1 MTLPRKRDDV
11 RRPMLV
17 LFVRVTNRDE
27 RPIRC
32 VLSSASSL
40 LLPTFASERERE
52 ANKYFYSIFC
62 SHIRILTLSLRLFS
76 LTHSGN
82 GQTPSL
88 LNCTTYFFSPFL
100 LSLCFSLSL
109 VRARASL
116 FHLKKLFRIYTWCFL
131 SFILF
136 YRSNYLTFLANFS
149 VLTQSNNRQSCRTR
163 MKKCNAPN

>member
-1 MTLPRKRDDV
+1 MTLPRKVDDV

-27 RPIRC
+27 RPMRC

-40 LLPTFASERERE
+40 LLPMFASERERE

-88 LNCTTYFFSPFL
+88 LNCTTYFFRPFSRSPSL
-100 LSLCFSLSL
+100 LCALAL
-109 VRARASL
+109 
-116 FHLKKLFRIYTWCFL
+116 L
-131 SFILF
+131 SFIG
-136 YRSNYLTFLANFS
+136 RNFFVYIPDVFS
-149 VLTQSNNRQSCRTR
+149 HSSYFTDRTISLS
-163 MKKCNAPN
+163 

>member
-1 MTLPRKRDDV
+1 MTLPRKIDDV

-27 RPIRC
+27 RPMRC

-40 LLPTFASERERE
+40 LLPKFASERERE
-52 ANKYFYSIFC
+52 ANKYFYSIFY

-88 LNCTTYFFSPFL
+88 LNCTTFFFFALSSLPLL
-100 LSLCFSLSL
+100 LSLSCARSRFSLSSQETFSYIYL
-109 VRARASL
+109 MFSL
-116 FHLKKLFRIYTWCFL
+116 IHPILQIELSHFPSELFCSYP
-131 SFILF
+131 
-136 YRSNYLTFLANFS
+136 
-149 VLTQSNNRQSCRTR
+149 V
-163 MKKCNAPN
+163 K